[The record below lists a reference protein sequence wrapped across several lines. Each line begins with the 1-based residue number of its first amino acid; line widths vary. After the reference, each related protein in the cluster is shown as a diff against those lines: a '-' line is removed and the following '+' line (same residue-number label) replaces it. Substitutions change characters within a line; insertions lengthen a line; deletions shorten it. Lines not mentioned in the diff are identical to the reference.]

1 MDDLNVLKKYIG
13 EKIKSIEEN
22 NKLIEQKQEQVAK
35 LEKIYSPLISG
46 NYANIDKNYL
56 RDCFDFIFEED
67 LPLTS
72 VGKVDYK
79 KVEKMRIK
87 KLEESTK

>member
-46 NYANIDKNYL
+46 KVVDVVSDGEYTINDVIMK
-56 RDCFDFIFEED
+56 IED
-67 LPLTS
+67 ENVLTLFL
-72 VGKVDYK
+72 KV
-79 KVEKMRIK
+79 KMLI
-87 KLEESTK
+87 

>member
-35 LEKIYSPLISG
+35 L
-46 NYANIDKNYL
+46 
-56 RDCFDFIFEED
+56 
-67 LPLTS
+67 
-72 VGKVDYK
+72 
-79 KVEKMRIK
+79 
-87 KLEESTK
+87 

>member
-46 NYANIDKNYL
+46 NYANIDK
-56 RDCFDFIFEED
+56 
-67 LPLTS
+67 
-72 VGKVDYK
+72 
-79 KVEKMRIK
+79 
-87 KLEESTK
+87 KLLKGLF

>member
-35 LEKIYSPLISG
+35 LEKIYSS
-46 NYANIDKNYL
+46 
-56 RDCFDFIFEED
+56 
-67 LPLTS
+67 
-72 VGKVDYK
+72 
-79 KVEKMRIK
+79 
-87 KLEESTK
+87 

>member
-22 NKLIEQKQEQVAK
+22 NKLIEQKQQQVAK

-46 NYANIDKNYL
+46 
-56 RDCFDFIFEED
+56 
-67 LPLTS
+67 
-72 VGKVDYK
+72 
-79 KVEKMRIK
+79 
-87 KLEESTK
+87 